1 MKLLQLKHFFS
12 TALLLYRPRI
22 LPRLR
27 RGQHRP
33 RLSRAGRQPAAM
45 PLPALLPTCATR
57 DQKLRSTPYFPVKI
71 ALLMSFRPALAVLLA
86 FLSLAPAHRLQAQTP
101 LGQPS
106 LDEAK
111 VQIWCATVRF
121 VYDDAGRPNLK
132 SSVRCEGGN
141 LPALTASIRP
151 DSLRVFSL
159 LYQPIEDRGAIYQ
172 GKKDNPARLAAL
184 AKAIVSKLKGSAA
197 RRRDPARMARVAALE
212 TALTNYVTSG
222 TPPGD
227 VPAAMAPEAPDTV
240 ATAAASTPGPAE
252 AAETQAATERDA
264 SIGATARP
272 ATGPESL
279 LNRFAAPLALILGIL
294 SLVLYVMLRVT
305 LGQWR
310 RQQRRETLLAKQAA
324 TAAQAAAA
332 ETSAAV
338 ADSVARV
345 KRAEALVL
353 AAAPDP
359 SAGPA
364 TAAPDRL
371 TPAQRLEVERL
382 VSQRVDEELRW
393 LRANLPEL
401 VASAVAA
408 PAAGAATAP
417 ATTPLATEIA
427 PEPTSA
433 SPTRPI
439 ADDVQLD

>member
-1 MKLLQLKHFFS
+1 MMFRRLLF
-12 TALLLYRPRI
+12 A
-22 LPRLR
+22 
-27 RGQHRP
+27 
-33 RLSRAGRQPAAM
+33 
-45 PLPALLPTCATR
+45 CA
-57 DQKLRSTPYFPVKI
+57 
-71 ALLMSFRPALAVLLA
+71 AVLPL
-86 FLSLAPAHRLQAQTP
+86 LAPAQTP

-106 LDEAK
+106 IDEAK

-132 SSVRCEGGN
+132 STVRCEGSN
-141 LPALTASIRP
+141 LDALAASIRP
-151 DSLRVFSL
+151 DSLRVYSL
-159 LYQPIEDRGAIYQ
+159 LYQPIEGRGSIYQ
-172 GKKDNPARLAAL
+172 GKKDNPARLSAL
-184 AKAIVSKLKGSAA
+184 VKAIVSKLKGSPA

-212 TALTNYVTSG
+212 TALTNYAVSG

-227 VPAAMAPEAPDTV
+227 VPDAMMPQAADTTATAGAAM
-240 ATAAASTPGPAE
+240 GPAE
-252 AAETQAATERDA
+252 AAEAQVAAERAAATPGSA
-264 SIGATARP
+264 ALP
-272 ATGPESL
+272 ATGPGSL

-310 RQQRRETLLAKQAA
+310 RQQRRETLTAKQAA

-353 AAAPDP
+353 AAAPEP
-359 SAGPA
+359 HAP
-364 TAAPDRL
+364 TAAPAANNL
-371 TPAQRLEVERL
+371 SPAQRLEVERL

-401 VASAVAA
+401 IAAAIAQPIGADERSPHAPTPVADGPHQPV
-408 PAAGAATAP
+408 
-417 ATTPLATEIA
+417 
-427 PEPTSA
+427 
-433 SPTRPI
+433 

>member
-1 MKLLQLKHFFS
+1 MIFRRLLF
-12 TALLLYRPRI
+12 A
-22 LPRLR
+22 
-27 RGQHRP
+27 
-33 RLSRAGRQPAAM
+33 
-45 PLPALLPTCATR
+45 CA
-57 DQKLRSTPYFPVKI
+57 I
-71 ALLMSFRPALAVLLA
+71 ALPMWAA
-86 FLSLAPAHRLQAQTP
+86 AQTP

-132 SSVRCEGGN
+132 NTVRCEGGN
-141 LPALTASIRP
+141 LDALAASIRP
-151 DSLRVFSL
+151 DSLRVYSL
-159 LYQPIEDRGAIYQ
+159 LYQPIEGRGNIYQ
-172 GKKDNPARLAAL
+172 GKKDNTARLTAL
-184 AKAIVSKLKGSAA
+184 TKAIVGKLKGSPA

-212 TALTNYVTSG
+212 TALTNYAVSG

-227 VPAAMAPEAPDTV
+227 VPDAMIPEAPDTT
-240 ATAAASTPGPAE
+240 ATAGVALGPAE
-252 AAETQAATERDA
+252 AAEAQAAAERDA
-264 SIGATARP
+264 AGAAAPRP

-310 RQQRRETLLAKQAA
+310 RQQRRETLTAKQAA
-324 TAAQAAAA
+324 QAAQAAAA

-353 AAAPDP
+353 AATTDPAAASAPP
-359 SAGPA
+359 
-364 TAAPDRL
+364 AAPTNL
-371 TPAQRLEVERL
+371 TQAQRLEVERL

-401 VASAVAA
+401 LAAAVAQPVSTDSAAA
-408 PAAGAATAP
+408 PAPPAAAGNA
-417 ATTPLATEIA
+417 
-427 PEPTSA
+427 
-433 SPTRPI
+433 TRPV

>member
-1 MKLLQLKHFFS
+1 MTFRFVL
-12 TALLLYRPRI
+12 
-22 LPRLR
+22 
-27 RGQHRP
+27 
-33 RLSRAGRQPAAM
+33 
-45 PLPALLPTCATR
+45 AT
-57 DQKLRSTPYFPVKI
+57 LWAT
-71 ALLMSFRPALAVLLA
+71 VLLG
-86 FLSLAPAHRLQAQTP
+86 SAHAQTP

-106 LDEAK
+106 LDESK

-132 SSVRCEGGN
+132 STVRCDGGN
-141 LPALTASIRP
+141 LDALAASIRP
-151 DSLRVFSL
+151 DSLRVYSL
-159 LYQPIEDRGAIYQ
+159 LYQPIEGRGSIYQ
-172 GKKDNPARLAAL
+172 GKKDTRARLAAL
-184 AKAIVSKLKGSAA
+184 AKAILGKLKGSAA

-227 VPAAMAPEAPDTV
+227 VPAAMAPEAPDP
-240 ATAAASTPGPAE
+240 S
-252 AAETQAATERDA
+252 
-264 SIGATARP
+264 
-272 ATGPESL
+272 TGP
-279 LNRFAAPLALILGIL
+279 
-294 SLVLYVMLRVT
+294 
-305 LGQWR
+305 
-310 RQQRRETLLAKQAA
+310 
-324 TAAQAAAA
+324 
-332 ETSAAV
+332 
-338 ADSVARV
+338 
-345 KRAEALVL
+345 
-353 AAAPDP
+353 
-359 SAGPA
+359 

>member
-1 MKLLQLKHFFS
+1 MRRFFRTRGGYVIP
-12 TALLLYRPRI
+12 TAHARW
-22 LPRLR
+22 
-27 RGQHRP
+27 G
-33 RLSRAGRQPAAM
+33 QPAQL
-45 PLPALLPTCATR
+45 LPAPHGPAAGGVSFAPVPGACGTR
-57 DQKLRSTPYFPVKI
+57 DKKLRPGPYFPVKI
-71 ALLMSFRPALAVLLA
+71 ALLMSFRPALALLLV
-86 FLSLAPAHRLQAQTP
+86 FLSLAPAHRLLAQTP

-111 VQIWCATVRF
+111 VQIWCATARF

-132 SSVRCEGGN
+132 STVRCEGGN
-141 LPALTASIRP
+141 LQALVASIRP

-159 LYQPIEDRGAIYQ
+159 LYQPIEGRGAIYQ

-184 AKAIVSKLKGSAA
+184 AKAIVSKLKGSPA

-227 VPAAMAPEAPDTV
+227 VPAAMAPEASDTV
-240 ATAAASTPGPAE
+240 ATAASSAAPGPAE
-252 AAETQAATERDA
+252 AAEAQAAAERDA
-264 SIGATARP
+264 PGAGTTARP

-310 RQQRRETLLAKQAA
+310 RQQRRETLLARQAA

-359 SAGPA
+359 NAGPA
-364 TAAPDRL
+364 AAPDRL
-371 TPAQRLEVERL
+371 TSAQRLEVERL

-408 PAAGAATAP
+408 PTAAP
-417 ATTPLATEIA
+417 ATTALAPETT

-433 SPTRPI
+433 SPPSPI